1 MEARQRLRQIVT
13 VLAWIGLGTVPLSLA
28 DPPAPNTTAPAAS
41 STSSSTQPPTSAETK
56 EMSPTAS
63 PAAVPVGP
71 PAAPPSDTDPRE
83 KLLLRMGFKPRM
95 QNGQK
100 LFCKREQQLGS
111 RVEGTMLCGT
121 VDHWVNQFQLSREAV
136 DQNQRYGTNPQGH

>member
-1 MEARQRLRQIVT
+1 MRQIVT

-56 EMSPTAS
+56 ETSSAVSAAAS
-63 PAAVPVGP
+63 PAAAPAGV
-71 PAAPPSDTDPRE
+71 PAASPSDADPRE